1 MKLKL
6 TALFLILVGLS
17 VYVYPKSHGR
27 HFVSPSKATCL
38 RYGGYWNNNFHGSC
52 ETSFYNA
59 KKICRI
65 IGGRVPTQHEF
76 ERLIRSC
83 GGSVHNIDGIGG
95 DPSINRNSWPYRRC
109 YTEHGLDV
117 TRSKYWTS
125 TKYKW
130 NHLFRRTVDIESGIF
145 SFRNSSSKS
154 VPTNAV
160 ACIR

>member
-6 TALFLILVGLS
+6 TALFLIVVGLS
-17 VYVYPKSHGR
+17 VYAYPKSHGH
-27 HFVSPSKATCL
+27 HFVTPSKSTCL
-38 RYGGYWNNNFHGSC
+38 RHGGRWNSNFHGSC
-52 ETSFYNA
+52 EASLYNA
-59 KKICRI
+59 KKICRAN
-65 IGGRVPTQHEF
+65 GGRVPTQHEF
-76 ERLIRSC
+76 ERLIRLC
-83 GGSVHNIDGIGG
+83 GGTVHIDGRG
-95 DPSINRNSWPYRRC
+95 DSSINRNSWSYKRC
-109 YTEHGLDV
+109 YREHGLDI